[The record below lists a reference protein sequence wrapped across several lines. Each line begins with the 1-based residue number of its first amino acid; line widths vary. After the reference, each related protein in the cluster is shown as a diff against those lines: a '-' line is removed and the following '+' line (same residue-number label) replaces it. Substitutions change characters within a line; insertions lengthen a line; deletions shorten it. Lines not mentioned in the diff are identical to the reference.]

1 MFGQSFPVW
10 RVSIYSHQ
18 VLKPVQ
24 LAAFDFDGTL
34 SNSEMIVLLGRRVG
48 AEAEMADI
56 TARAMNGE
64 LNYAD
69 SLRSRVALL
78 EGLPVDEVDEA
89 LQSVSLRPD
98 APLVL
103 SALNNASVRTIILT
117 GGFERG
123 VRRALERA
131 HVTVDRVVANRLP
144 SDGGV
149 LTGSVEGP
157 LIDTPKDEVL
167 REVANEY
174 DVPLVDIVAVG
185 DGANDRSMLE
195 TVGIAIG
202 YDPKP
207 AIEDVLDES
216 ATSMTELLEI
226 LRHYD
231 VL

>member
-1 MFGQSFPVW
+1 M
-10 RVSIYSHQ
+10 
-18 VLKPVQ
+18 Q
-24 LAAFDFDGTL
+24 LASFDFDGTL
-34 SNSEMIVLLGRRVG
+34 SESEMIVLLGRRVG

-78 EGLPVDEVDEA
+78 EELPVDEADEA
-89 LQSVSLRPD
+89 LHSVSLRPD

-103 SALNNASVRTIILT
+103 SALDSAGVKTVILT
-117 GGFERG
+117 GGFEGG
-123 VRRALERA
+123 VRGALDRAD
-131 HVTVDRVVANRLP
+131 VSVDHVVANRLIG
-144 SDGGV
+144 DDGV
-149 LTGSVEGP
+149 LTGSVDGP
-157 LIDTPKDEVL
+157 LIDTSKDEAL

-174 DVPLVDIVAVG
+174 DVPLDDIVAVG

-195 TVGIAIG
+195 TAELAIG

-207 AIEDVLDES
+207 AIEDAIDES
-216 ATSMTELLEI
+216 TTSMTELLEI
-226 LRHYD
+226 LRKYD